1 MKELIKG
8 RVVSTDELTE
18 LTTGDMGSMGITYD
32 DIEKIFSSKDLV
44 EYDRLCERF
53 ISLVGGKSNMEQW
66 DMLFDP
72 ITGLELVSVL
82 NRIQELREKYNLPG
96 VFHRLWRASPLNNGS
111 FEYDE
116 VSW

>member
-1 MKELIKG
+1 MKDLIKG
-8 RVVSTDELTE
+8 RVVSADELAK

-32 DIEKIFSSKDLV
+32 DIERIFSSEDLA
-44 EYDRLCERF
+44 EYNKLCKRF
-53 ISLVGGKSNMEQW
+53 IGLVGDKSNMEQW

-72 ITGLELVSVL
+72 IAGLELVSVL
-82 NRIQELREKYNLPG
+82 NKIQELREKYNLPG
-96 VFHRLWRASPLNNGS
+96 TFHRLWRVSPLSNGN